1 MQVSLN
7 AHIRKRQVPKMGTC
21 YKGRATYFR
30 SIGQNVMI
38 ASQSY
43 KYVNGYF
50 GDVSASTGNR
60 TRNIVSSDN
69 LATANDFYNKIAY
82 GGTEISRNNGNLKI
96 TTMSDGTII
105 TKRNIS
111 SSDGTPVVEINIRN
125 STHNGDVKYQKIH
138 FVKEAE

>member
-1 MQVSLN
+1 ML
-7 AHIRKRQVPKMGTC
+7 
-21 YKGRATYFR
+21 
-30 SIGQNVMI
+30 I

-50 GDVSASTGNR
+50 GDVSPSTGNK

-96 TTMSDGTII
+96 TTMSDGTLIA
-105 TKRNIS
+105 KRNIS
-111 SSDGTPVVEINIRN
+111 LSDGTPVVEINIRN
-125 STHNGDVKYQKIH
+125 STHNGGVKYQKIH